1 MSHSYRNFFLV
12 RLNRV
17 FMEISIVARLLGEA
31 LVYSRVLEVGVAGFS
46 FGVGKDNVE
55 CRLYGRTEMQLPL
68 SDKLEALCA
77 RPATGAGARC

>member
-1 MSHSYRNFFLV
+1 MSHLYQNFFLV
-12 RLNRV
+12 WLNRV
-17 FMEISIVARLLGEA
+17 FMEMSIMARLLGEA

-46 FGVGKDNVE
+46 VGVGKGNVK

-77 RPATGAGARC
+77 RPASGAGARC